1 MRSRNGTG
9 VDATPVGK
17 SRLSTRIDG
26 PRATSHGEAMLPA
39 VKQLLVVQDRD
50 RKLRQ
55 LKAELKRAPLERKDM
70 ESRTSGT
77 AGALDAA
84 KHKAMEFEM
93 KRKGLEN
100 EVGTRRERI
109 NKYQVQ
115 KLETKKNE
123 EYQAISHAIQSLEN
137 EITALED
144 QQLEL
149 MDAAEKQKPIIA
161 AAEKE
166 AAATKAQ
173 VAQQFADLDAKVKAV
188 EAQIVELQAERAKL
202 AEGIDEDL
210 LDTYQRLFDT
220 KDAQAVVGLT
230 NEICQ
235 GCHVKSQTHVIH
247 AVKAGKEVVTCL
259 YCGRILYPEN

>member
-1 MRSRNGTG
+1 
-9 VDATPVGK
+9 
-17 SRLSTRIDG
+17 
-26 PRATSHGEAMLPA
+26 MLPA
-39 VKQLLVVQDRD
+39 VKQLLVLQDRD

-55 LKAELKRAPLERKDM
+55 LKAELKRAPLERKEM
-70 ESRTSGT
+70 EARTSGT
-77 AGALDAA
+77 SSALDAA
-84 KHKAMEFEM
+84 KLKAKELEV
-93 KRKGLEN
+93 KRKELEN
-100 EVGTRRERI
+100 EAGTRRERI

-137 EITALED
+137 EITAIED
-144 QQLEL
+144 KELEL

-173 VAQQFADLDAKVKAV
+173 VQRQFADLDAKLKEI
-188 EAQIVELQAERAKL
+188 EAQMQGLLAERATL
-202 AEGIDEDL
+202 AAEVEEDL
-210 LDTYQRLFDT
+210 LDTYQRLFET

-235 GCHVKSQTHVIH
+235 GCHVKAQTHIIH
-247 AVKAGKEVVTCL
+247 AVKGGKVVTNCL
-259 YCGRILYPEN
+259 YCGRILFPEN